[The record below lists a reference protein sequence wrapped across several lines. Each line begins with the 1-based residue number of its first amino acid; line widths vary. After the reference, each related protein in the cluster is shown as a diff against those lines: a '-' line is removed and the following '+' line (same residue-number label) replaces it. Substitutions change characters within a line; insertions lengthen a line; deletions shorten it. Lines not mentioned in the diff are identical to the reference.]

1 VTDLRDHDLQLI
13 EPWERQCD
21 RDAAIERAKEELA
34 ALPLDE
40 LLFALPDDAWKRT
53 REAIAD
59 RVEAHTNVLTESA
72 QAWLRKYV
80 MDTFGTDLA
89 EDRIDS
95 R

>member
-1 VTDLRDHDLQLI
+1 MTTLR
-13 EPWERQCD
+13 D
-21 RDAAIERAKEELA
+21 RDAAIEHAREELA

-40 LLFALPDDAWKRT
+40 LLCELPDKAWQRT

-59 RVEAHTNVLTESA
+59 RVEAHTNALTESA

-80 MDTFGTDLA
+80 VDTFGAQLA
-89 EDRIDS
+89 EDRIDA